1 MPNEEDRKWLYAQ
14 FKDNG
19 YDTGSYD
26 DFISSLDNDE
36 DFEWWHNEATSLGL
50 EVGDLNEFGELFRTP
65 KQSQAAISPAT
76 EPEGDVPES
85 FDDQPDLRAMNE
97 TARKSAEKEQ
107 KRLQKEDVKAQKKAQ
122 KAVSA
127 DRKAYAAMSPQE
139 RRKAFNEQFRQR
151 QAEYAAADPEGWEQ
165 EKELIAENDQLA
177 REAVKEEKKQREEQK
192 RYGTGNEAYSP
203 EEAAAA
209 GKEFEALAPEID
221 QFDTRLAAF
230 NNKSELVNSGKLQL
244 TPDEYAEMQA
254 EADALTGIVNRYENL
269 INTAPGREYKA
280 VSERLESLSKGEKT
294 PENAWEYAQEFSKL
308 QRNPLYRASM
318 GQMAPSEDEIQS
330 DLLQGQIA
338 YLEGKMKD
346 AKGKDKK
353 ELKKAYAEAK
363 EALYANPYYKE
374 KLATKIAENKAEN
387 EQIAPLMAER
397 RAQLHAQYREQGL
410 PIENYWQYEQ
420 TDTEL
425 QNLVA
430 ASKMHDDAIREYQKP
445 TKYEEYNKNVTRGL
459 ADWAGD
465 PDTWFGGLE
474 SFRENM
480 ATVRPVLEK
489 VQGIV
494 GSLNEDDLMTEGN
507 LKALEEQLTPGE
519 LAVLDA
525 YFEKVGAQAAKGADT
540 SIGYQIGQGI
550 GDMVSLGLEMVLT
563 GGVGGAVHKGID
575 KAGMAAMKK
584 FMTNRLYRKMAKS
597 GVGRVALWG
606 THKIGRDVL
615 ETAARIPFM
624 PSTYKALGEGSVELS
639 SDYKVR
645 PLTEYAPTKLFDQY
659 VEQLTEVS
667 NGFGLPLINRVVKT
681 PGMTKF
687 VHGMLGENGTRA
699 LRAFIER
706 GDIKLLDD
714 AMIGSFGG
722 EWEEELLGA
731 IIHSITDDPNALQDF
746 FSAEQQLVL
755 LGTLAPLPISRGA
768 VGSVALGVPAAK
780 AGISWNRAEK
790 ALIDAGFD
798 EGRIARLKEVMDN
811 APAPEAARAVME
823 AYSDAYDGLRAVEDQ
838 NDIVRGTVREARL
851 AGGLYDKLAHYY
863 WDAQQK
869 RAVGLMAEVE
879 EDRKVR
885 DKQAELKAQ
894 YGQFWYEDAAGN
906 QVVERASMVN
916 PAGGVTPIF
925 ITSNKYNSNDELPYV
940 GEDGSTGFVNE
951 GQFTR
956 EDPFKPA
963 TPLNEYLARLVMQD
977 SQIEE
982 AAQVINDVNAVNQ
995 TLRQQVE
1002 SLPQVTLDGKTG
1014 HLTNP
1019 SDDMVTFVPDDESEE
1034 NVVVAWET
1042 LAEQNGIGVPEVSTQ
1057 DEKTIQDADV
1067 IAAREQAK
1075 AEIYDSVNDALNG
1088 GFDEAVVETE
1098 DGPANVVGILQDTI
1112 DPDEG
1117 TAQFVVQ
1124 FPDGKR
1130 DVTSSIPIEPILAQ
1144 LNGEENEEVAEEPET
1159 EPEAE
1164 PEEEAEEQAP
1174 KIPLDKNGNPI
1185 YDAPG
1190 VSVED
1195 ALADIYTTEGVSEEM
1210 GDQFILDRAAEA
1222 EKGRNPKQGKMSL
1235 REWGAATTEANR
1247 KADFWAELK
1256 EYAEENKKER
1266 EAEAKREAER
1276 QKLIDEYGV
1285 DVSNFDLTPQTLQE
1299 AVAEYLGGVHLIS
1312 LEDALKHIQTRKK
1325 NGGIPAELIRHM
1337 GPYGIIASEGG
1348 APIADVASDIV
1359 REFYGDIEHDEYQDE
1374 AFNYIVDFV
1383 RGNTKSEI
1391 KEFIFNQRL
1400 EQARALADITEVPE
1414 EAPKEAP
1421 AEPEPQ
1427 PAPAPAPE
1435 PEPVEET
1442 EEDLPEEE
1450 PEPAPAPEPET
1461 EVQEPE
1467 KEEGNGEEKP
1477 ENVGKTGEKSVPL
1490 NEGEDVP
1497 TTEREIR
1504 TAEEAKAF
1512 YEKQYGKGSARAINK
1527 AKLWEKL
1534 HAHDVKPS
1542 TNGQNKMALAVP
1554 EGYTE
1559 DEVNEIINLGAQEGK
1574 YLVEED
1580 GKVKFPQFFKSLVE
1594 SYGDVIRPFV
1604 KQIYGSTGMIV
1615 DEEFADQMDER
1626 KAVRAF
1632 DENIDLNDI
1641 DDEQSIDSVRD
1652 ADGRD
1657 STPVPGGDEGGVG
1670 EEGGGADVP
1679 ADTGTPG
1686 ENTEG
1691 SGNATDD
1698 GEDQGGEG
1706 EGRPA
1711 DAGADSGEETEPVA
1725 GTVGGRGRK
1734 TDGSRGRGGKRGG
1747 TNGRGRG
1754 GKRTGGTESGEVG
1767 GVEPGVPED
1776 VTEEKENPEETR
1788 ETAKAEKEKTVN
1800 EETDTDKL
1808 ETEKDSLKEKL
1819 SGLEEAEENA
1829 AERAKLAG
1837 ELDAVIARLREL
1849 YKNAPKKLD
1858 TLEKEKVPYVSV
1870 SDPSGEHS
1878 IGSVVPS
1885 GVAEA
1890 MHTAMLRIEKEIGK
1904 PLAEFVRDELKYKS
1918 LDEMFSKDGKDDG
1931 LAGEQVDAVA
1941 LSIYQMKK
1949 GRMFINGDMTG
1960 IGKGRVGAALIR
1972 WAKLNGKKCIFASD
1986 KPSLF
1991 TDMYRDITDIGSGYK
2006 SDKEPGLLPFIINDK
2021 DPRNKNKTVT
2031 ILNSEKKEMVTSPSK
2046 AVKQKVFEGDGKSL
2060 PVVGESINR
2069 ERSGPKGG
2077 PQFRGKQYDFVMMTY
2092 SQAQSARGAFA
2103 KNKLEWLKSYAK
2115 DAIIICDES
2124 HLAAGDS
2131 SRGNYF
2137 QDMVRDS
2144 GGVTFMSATFAKNP
2158 QCMKLYAIKS
2168 SMGDARM
2175 SNQAFIETVE
2185 KYGVPMQEFLA
2196 QTLIE
2201 AGEMVRRERDFTGVE
2216 TTWTDPKQIYSAE
2229 EYKNYRDTND
2239 KTVGLIRSIIQFQR
2253 TFIDPIIGEMNGPL
2267 KDKNKEA
2274 EEHGEGWFY
2283 SYTNTAYSSQVSN
2296 ICNLMFYAMKAKKAA
2311 DVAIEQMKRGEKS
2324 VIVVDNTLEG
2334 YIKQIEGIV
2343 EEPDFT
2349 AVFERGMK
2357 TILKYRFNKRWKKLD
2372 REESEEKG
2380 EPVWVEDE
2388 DKAEVQEF
2396 ESIRPSFNEAQE
2408 QAYVNLLETVRA
2420 YAKDKSITKLTIS
2433 PIDYIKELIEEAG
2446 FSCGE
2451 ITGRKVQLV
2460 NGGGMYQ
2467 VKPRETEGKDTEYKF
2482 NGGTAKNP
2490 LSANEQYDALI
2501 INSAAATG
2509 ISLHASRRFGNQA
2522 KRNMIIVQPAK
2533 DQNVE
2538 VQVRGRIDRTGQ
2550 VQRGSYIYIT
2560 SPIPAEYKTV
2570 MMLRKKLAS
2579 LDAQASGTADVSS
2592 NRVDADDM
2600 DNKYGDEVARDFLA
2614 EHPEINNQLDNPI
2627 SRDKDKNSG
2636 EMIWKGR
2643 DGLLYQLLIGMQRM
2657 TCEEQEMIL
2666 KNLQEQYIELVEYY
2680 EQNGTNELS
2689 SSVLDLDAVTIDEGV
2704 FVHGKDNS
2712 SISGFAHDT
2721 KLERIEANILKKPMA
2736 SDQIYDKMRQL
2747 GAFTDEGKIDPLYG
2761 ERIAISTEAYA
2772 SDKKAELK
2780 EKHEKEL
2787 NELLQTIR
2795 DATPQGELSDSEYE
2809 KNLMSMI
2816 PVVEMREKHKAEEE
2830 QTGEN
2835 LDLQVARVRIATNNL
2850 KPGALMM
2857 VPLIDGA
2864 PKTVPYGPGRFIG
2877 FKVPKDAN
2885 PKGIKAMFATKDSR
2899 SSIDIPVVKM
2909 KDMIVELVQQTEGSG
2924 NLYDQNLKD
2933 IGGSRFNSYI
2943 TDEDRRS
2950 ARDEWWDKRIPKNK
2964 GRSIRYIITGNL
2976 FQAGYN
2982 LGTQKKKDKNGREEK
2997 TESVRG
3003 KMCLFTKKDA
3013 ETGRISV
3020 EQGMLLVDSFD
3031 PETFYV
3037 SDVVKKPD
3045 IWDSYD
3051 SVTDRKSN
3059 ITAFRSGNN
3068 LILQFYKRRNEKI
3081 AKHPVFKDET
3091 MKGMMNEKDFVR
3103 TKDYIQCSV
3112 PEGKVEEALEHVYKE
3127 YGFTKDRLFIMPD
3140 STERVDAIVPDT
3152 RPYKEIIDEYNEK
3165 YPYYYAAW
3173 QLENKITELIARH
3186 KADIENEDVIKQIKD
3201 LVAYRQAMY
3210 RKDYARKDTERLAW
3224 EALIQ
3229 QGEFEKNTED
3239 KAARD
3244 KAYNRLEAIKA
3255 EMASRLGDIRKNG
3268 TLKHY
3273 KQGRH
3278 TIKEIESI
3286 FNEFNKDKFNKEM
3299 AAKVFKKFKA
3309 IKEANIPIV
3318 FSEKI
3323 DNGTGGYSQGQLVE
3337 YNWKF
3342 FNADWISDQQKA
3354 DTALHELVH
3363 TLTVYAKK
3371 AVDDG
3376 LGHLINDDMNSIVN
3390 ELMMIWRNIYRDAAF
3405 THDTYQDYG
3414 TTDWY
3419 EMLSE
3424 TASNATFRED
3434 LKKVR
3439 LIKTVRDGDVSF
3451 SKVSEGQDLTGK
3463 KVISAYDAV
3472 LDRLNELIDGFN
3484 ETALMEV
3491 YRGSKQGEME
3501 YNRGYGAEN
3510 LRNPIDRAKAITTI
3524 DGIAKKLG
3532 VQFEQDSSLNA
3543 KGAFNSK
3550 TGKIRINVDAHKD
3563 TADLEATLL
3572 HEAVAHYGLRKLFGN
3587 DWKEL
3592 RKRLYDQATDG
3603 IKARVDEIAKANG
3616 LSTEVAMEEY
3626 IANLA
3631 EDGRFDQQE
3640 ESFWQK
3646 VVTGIKRLLHK
3657 IGFHAERIN
3666 DADLRAMLYASY
3678 RNLQRGGALE
3688 SAARVSTYSALR
3700 SIAENSRNNANFVDN
3715 GTENDRTGA
3724 SQSPDGIRGNGR
3736 GLSARE
3742 ASRLEAEADR
3752 SDIRMLEA
3760 EVAPERI
3767 EYRGDSEGSFNRR
3780 VDQDR
3785 ESRRLIEAAKKNGL
3799 FIEPGTFD
3807 DLPKF
3812 AKASKESV
3820 VRLDERNGRVIKIK
3834 DPFAAESMTYNSPFD
3849 ELYVHIAHNILF
3861 PESRYKFLGITSN
3874 RRGDEVRFVLQQDYI
3889 ASIDRVD
3896 DVDARDFVRNHGFRH
3911 IDGYRSENDDVV
3923 VMDYYGSNIL
3933 KDADGYLHLI
3943 DPLISFKRN
3952 PRDIIDD
3959 YLNGDYDPNEP
3970 DFYNRFLG
3978 EEGARNLDAA
3988 NGGFDNRVNFTIAKM
4003 MDKYKYDAKFIKMA
4017 TGWERGADRKWRYE
4031 VPDDITIKP
4040 GAFDEIIELVEKDE
4054 YLNSELPY
4062 KDYDMEELFDAP
4074 ELYKA
4079 YPEMRKTKIRIL
4091 DMKDGGLGS
4100 SWHGAIDLNWR
4111 MFTSRQQELGSPTIL
4126 SVITHEV
4133 QHEIQRKEGF
4143 AYGSWDDDYWSRTG
4157 EVEARNAAW
4166 RRNMTAEEIAQS
4178 LGEETEDIPRSEQ
4191 SIGKLPKVWNAA
4203 SKKFED
4209 APMEFRKD
4217 VEDLVTE
4224 QDTEELYRRS
4234 SQGATAQTAAQMYG
4248 GRVRTIGG
4256 AVHEVL
4262 VDELH
4267 PVDVLL
4273 DALSTESKTEIKD
4286 DERVSDRIRETGG
4299 KAMHAIRQYDKKFLQ
4314 PLWSSVGEFR
4324 KKTGTSIKDTE
4335 TYIGLKSGLERNEVL
4350 AKRDAKRDYQSQ
4362 YDATAGEID
4371 GQIKKIDSDLKR
4383 KIKALDKKLDE
4394 GKISDITY
4402 QGKVDELNAEA
4413 KTLKDKLQAEKDAAA
4428 AKRDGHFA
4436 DVDAGTDERYQK
4448 YRKNDYSAITAWAE
4462 TNDLEEAESLAGD
4475 YVADMESRAGSETTK
4490 ELWKRINA
4498 ATKETL
4504 KFQYEHDML
4513 TRQQYN
4519 DISKMMQYYVPMRG
4533 FADDTAEDIYNYY
4546 VTPQGN
4552 DFQATVLTAK
4562 GRKTWYEGPLG
4573 NIGAMHSSAISQGI
4587 KNEAKLSLLDAVRR
4601 RPDNTIATVTRA
4613 WFVKN
4618 GQKDANGKDIYEV
4631 AYPQIPEN
4639 VSFTQ
4644 RQAIVDQF
4652 EKDMAEKKANGE
4664 AYNSHREVDL
4674 RGGVVAFERESHKN
4688 EHIVKVREGGKE
4700 YGVIINGNPAAAQA
4714 INGVRRSNGAGEKF
4728 LGIMRSWTR
4737 LLSSMFTTF
4746 SVPFWVSN
4754 FQRDHGQG
4762 LTNAFVRN
4770 KPEYVGRYITN
4781 RYKAFKLFPYII
4793 GENTLDDA
4801 IAKGDRVAVLYKQ
4814 YLENGGPMGQNRIE
4828 DNEYFERQMKRYL
4841 DKSAKQGI
4849 VKGASSVLNFIGG
4862 VGEAIETITRFAAF
4876 MTSMESGRS
4885 LHESISDAKEIST
4898 NFARKGSGRSFSR
4911 DELDRMTHADGTRLN
4926 AVEKGFVNA
4935 LSIGV
4940 EICRAT
4946 IPFFNAAVQGLE
4958 NKVTNYREHTGKT
4971 LLADSIYLMLG
4982 LGMKLLLANAG
4993 GDDDKEKYS
5002 HTSDYLR
5009 RNNILNPILGDG
5021 RYVKWALPQEYRV
5034 MFALGDIIG
5043 SAIQQERPIED
5054 LGADAFGALMQLS
5067 PIGAVTDEVAF
5078 SPENKKRAYETL
5090 ITNAAPGVLAP
5101 VLESIFNMDF
5111 KGARI
5116 YNEGFNENLR
5126 AYPGWKKALP
5136 TTGKEYVA
5144 AAKFLNEISGGNE
5157 VERGFINI
5165 NPAVAE
5171 HLVESYFSGPYQI
5184 VVRLPEAAVKAVK
5197 GEATVRDVPLLNR
5210 IILNTND
5217 NQRDALYSNMYYYFK
5232 ELNTEAERINSE
5244 YKDRKKEGKVEDF
5257 YKSKDYQYLLVF
5269 KKYDTMERSLRKMSK
5284 TMAEKGDLDAKAES
5298 DKKLEEIHYRIAK
5311 ECLDIYFNR
5320 NGVK

>member
-50 EVGDLNEFGELFRTP
+50 EVGDLDEFGSLFRTP
-65 KQSQAAISPAT
+65 KQSQNAPKAEISAT

-85 FDDQPDLRAMNE
+85 FGDQPDLRALNE
-97 TARKSAEKEQ
+97 DARKSAEKEQ
-107 KRLQKEDVKAQKKAQ
+107 KRIQKEDAKAQKKAQ

-127 DRKAYAAMSPQE
+127 ERKAYAAMSPQE
-139 RRKAFNEQFRQR
+139 RRKAFNEQFQKR
-151 QAEYAAADPEGWEQ
+151 QAEYAAADPEGWAEEQ
-165 EKELIAENDQLA
+165 ELIAENDQLA
-177 REAVKEEKKQREEQK
+177 REAIREEKKQKEEQK
-192 RYGTGNEAYSP
+192 RYGAGNEAYSP

-230 NNKSELVNSGKLQL
+230 NNKSELVNSGRLQL

-280 VSERLESLSKGEKT
+280 VSERLDALSKGEKT

-346 AKGKDKK
+346 AKGKDRK
-353 ELKKAYAEAK
+353 ELKKAYSEAK

-374 KLATKIAENKAEN
+374 HLATKIAENKAEN
-387 EQIAPLMAER
+387 EQIGLQRAEYVQ
-397 RAQLHAQYREQGL
+397 QLREGYAEKNID
-410 PIENYWQYEQ
+410 PNYYWQMEKG
-420 TDTEL
+420 DPEL
-425 QNLVA
+425 QRLDA
-430 ASKMHDDAIREYQKP
+430 AAHMHDDAIREYQKP
-445 TKYEEYNKNVTRGL
+445 TKYEAYNKNVTSGSKG
-459 ADWAGD
+459 WA
-465 PDTWFGGLE
+465 E
-474 SFRENM
+474 EM
-480 ATVRPVLEK
+480 ATNPFGMVGFAEDVAVVRPVLEK
-489 VQGIV
+489 VQELV
-494 GSLNEDDLMTEGN
+494 GN
-507 LKALEEQLTPGE
+507 LDQDEIITQGKMKDLEEQLTPGE

-525 YFEKVGAQAAKGADT
+525 WFEKVGAQAAVGADT
-540 SIGYQIGQGI
+540 AIGYQIGQGI
-550 GDMVSLGLEMVLT
+550 GDMVNLGIEMVLT

-575 KAGMAAMKK
+575 KAGMAAMK
-584 FMTNRLYRKMAKS
+584 RLLSKRAYAKLARS
-597 GVGRVALWG
+597 GAGRVALWG
-606 THKIGRDVL
+606 THKVVRDVA
-615 ETAARIPFM
+615 ETAVRIPFM

-645 PLTEYAPTKLFDQY
+645 PLTEYAPEKLFDQY

-667 NGFGLPLINRVVKT
+667 NGFGLPVINRVVKT

-687 VHGMLGENGTRA
+687 IHGMLGENGTRA

-731 IIHSITDDPNALQDF
+731 VIHSITDDPTALRDF

-755 LGTLAPLPISRGA
+755 LGTLAPLPITRGA
-768 VGSVALGVPAAK
+768 VGGVALGVPAAK

-790 ALIDAGFD
+790 ALFDAGFD

-823 AYSDAYDGLRAVEDQ
+823 AYNDAYEGLMAVEEQD
-838 NDIVRGTVREARL
+838 DIVRGSLREARL

-879 EDRKVR
+879 NDRKVR

-906 QVVERASMVN
+906 PVVERASMVN
-916 PAGGVTPIF
+916 PAGGETQIF
-925 ITSNKYNSNDELPYV
+925 LTSNKYNSNDELPYV
-940 GEDGSTGFVNE
+940 AEDGSTGFVNE
-951 GQFTR
+951 GQFVR
-956 EDPFKPA
+956 EDPLQPA

-977 SQIEE
+977 SQVEE
-982 AAQVINDVNAVNQ
+982 AAQVINEATAVNQ

-1002 SLPQVTLDGKTG
+1002 SLQEVTFDGKPG

-1019 SDDMVTFVPDDESEE
+1019 GDDMVTFVPDDESEE
-1034 NVVVAWET
+1034 NIIVSWET

-1075 AEIYDSVNDALNG
+1075 ADIYDSVNEALNG
-1088 GFDEAVVETE
+1088 GFDEAVVDTE

-1130 DVTSSIPIEPILAQ
+1130 DVTSSIPIEPILNQ
-1144 LNGEENEEVAEEPET
+1144 LNGEANDEVAEEPET

-1164 PEEEAEEQAP
+1164 PEEEPEEEEP
-1174 KIPLDKNGNPI
+1174 KFPLDKDGNPI

-1195 ALADIYTTEGVSEEM
+1195 ALEDMYSYTEKGLDESDIDES
-1210 GDQFILDRAAEA
+1210 IINKANEA
-1222 EKGRNPKQGKMSL
+1222 EKGRAVKQGKMSL
-1235 REWGAATTEANR
+1235 KEWAEKKKEANR
-1247 KADFWAELK
+1247 VADFWAQMK
-1256 EYAEENKKER
+1256 EYAEENKRER
-1266 EAEAKREAER
+1266 EAEEKREAER
-1276 QKLIDEYGV
+1276 QALIDEYGV
-1285 DVSNFDLTPQTLQE
+1285 DVSSFDLTPQTLQE
-1299 AVAEYLGGVHLIS
+1299 AVADYLGGVHIINLD
-1312 LEDALKHIQTRKK
+1312 DALKHIQTRKK

-1337 GPYGIIASEGG
+1337 GPYGIIASKGG
-1348 APIADVASDIV
+1348 STVADVASDIV
-1359 REFYGDIEHDEYQDE
+1359 REFYGDLEHDDLQDE
-1374 AFNYIVDFV
+1374 AFDYIVDFV

-1400 EQARALADITEVPE
+1400 DAARKLAEIPME
-1414 EAPKEAP
+1414 EPKEEPAAP
-1421 AEPEPQ
+1421 APQ

-1435 PEPVEET
+1435 PAPEPVEEP
-1442 EEDLPEEE
+1442 EEDLPEEAEE
-1450 PEPAPAPEPET
+1450 PEPAPAPET

-1467 KEEGNGEEKP
+1467 KEEGKGEEKP
-1477 ENVGKTGEKSVPL
+1477 ENVGKTGGKSVPL
-1490 NEGEDVP
+1490 GEGEDVP
-1497 TTEREIR
+1497 ATEREIR
-1504 TAEEAKAF
+1504 TADEAKAF

-1542 TNGQNKMALAVP
+1542 TNGQNKMALAIP

-1632 DENIDLNDI
+1632 DENTDLNDI

-1657 STPVPGGDEGGVG
+1657 STPVPPGDEGGVG
-1670 EEGGGADVP
+1670 EEGGSTDVP
-1679 ADTGTPG
+1679 SDTGTPG

-1691 SGNATDD
+1691 SGDATDN

-1711 DAGADSGEETEPVA
+1711 DDGADSGEETEPVA

-1767 GVEPGVPED
+1767 GTEPGLQEG
-1776 VTEEKENPEETR
+1776 VTEEKENTEETR
-1788 ETAKAEKEKTVN
+1788 ETARAEKEKSVN

-1808 ETEKDSLKEKL
+1808 ETEKDSIKEKL

-1837 ELDAVIARLREL
+1837 ELEAVIARLREL

-1904 PLAEFVRDELKYKS
+1904 PLAEFVREELHYKS
-1918 LDEMFSKDGKDDG
+1918 LDEMFSKDGKDEG

-2006 SDKEPGLLPFIINDK
+2006 SEKDPGLLPFIINDK

-2046 AVKQKVFEGDGKSL
+2046 SVKQKVFEGDGKSL

-2092 SQAQSARGAFA
+2092 SQAQAARGAFA
-2103 KNKLEWLKSYAK
+2103 KSKLEWLKSYAK

-2131 SRGNYF
+2131 SRGSYF
-2137 QDMVRDS
+2137 QDMVRDC

-2201 AGEMVRRERDFTGVE
+2201 AGEMVRRERDFTGVK
-2216 TTWTDPKQIYSAE
+2216 TTWTDPKELYSEE
-2229 EYKNYRDTND
+2229 EYKNYRYTND
-2239 KTVGLIRSIIQFQR
+2239 KTVELIRSIIQFQR

-2267 KDKNKEA
+2267 KAKNQEA
-2274 EEHGEGWFY
+2274 EEAGEGWFY

-2357 TILKYRFNKRWKKLD
+2357 TILKYRFNKKWKKLD

-2380 EPVWVEDE
+2380 EPVWIEDE

-2408 QAYVNLLETVRA
+2408 QAYVNLLETVRD

-2433 PIDYIKELIEEAG
+2433 PIDYIKDLIAEAG

-2467 VKPRETEGKDTEYKF
+2467 VKPRETEGKDTEYRF

-2490 LSANEQYDALI
+2490 LPANEQYDALI

-2509 ISLHASRRFGNQA
+2509 ISLHSSRRFGNRA
-2522 KRNMIIVQPAK
+2522 KRNEIIVQPAK

-2550 VQRGSYIYIT
+2550 VERGSYIYIT

-2592 NRVDADDM
+2592 NKVDADDM

-2627 SRDKDKNSG
+2627 AREKDKNSG

-2657 TCEEQEMIL
+2657 TCDEQEMIL
-2666 KNLQEQYIELVEYY
+2666 KNLQEQYVELVEYY

-2689 SSVLDLDAVTIDEGV
+2689 TAVLDLDAVTIDEGV

-2736 SDQIYDKMRQL
+2736 SEQIYDKMRQL
-2747 GAFTDEGKIDPLYG
+2747 GAFTEEGKIDPLYG
-2761 ERIAISTEAYA
+2761 EKIVISTESFAN
-2772 SDKKAELK
+2772 DKKAELK
-2780 EKHEKEL
+2780 AKHENEL
-2787 NELLQTIR
+2787 RELLQTIR
-2795 DATPQGELSDSEYE
+2795 EATPQGELSDSDYE

-2816 PVVEMREKHKAEEE
+2816 PVVEMRERHKTEEE

-2864 PKTVPYGPGRFIG
+2864 PKSVPYGPGRFIG
-2877 FKVPKDAN
+2877 FKVPKDSN
-2885 PKGIKAMFATKDSR
+2885 PKGVKAMFATKDSR

-2909 KDMIVELVQQTEGSG
+2909 KDMIVELVHQTEGSG
-2924 NLYDQNLKD
+2924 NLYDQNLRD
-2933 IGGSRFNSYI
+2933 IGGSRFNTYI
-2943 TDEDRRS
+2943 TDEDRRA

-2997 TESVRG
+2997 SESVRG

-3013 ETGRISV
+3013 ETGRVTV

-3051 SVTDRKSN
+3051 SVNDNKSN

-3081 AKHPVFKDET
+3081 AKHPVFKDEVL
-3091 MKGMMNEKDFVR
+3091 KGMMNEKDFVR
-3103 TKDYIQCSV
+3103 TKDYIQCSI
-3112 PEGKVEEALEHVYKE
+3112 PDGKVDEALEHVYKE
-3127 YGFTKDRLFIMPD
+3127 YGFTKDHLFIMPD

-3165 YPYYYAAW
+3165 YPYYYASW
-3173 QLENKITELIARH
+3173 QLENKIKELIARH

-3210 RKDYARKDTERLAW
+3210 RKDYARRDTGRLAW

-3244 KAYNRLEAIKA
+3244 TAYNKLEAIKA
-3255 EMASRLGDIRKNG
+3255 EMASRLGDITKNG

-3278 TIKEIESI
+3278 AIKEIEDI

-3299 AAKVFKKFKA
+3299 AAKIFKKFKS

-3323 DNGTGGYSQGQLVE
+3323 DNGTGGFSQGQLVE

-3342 FNADWISDQQKA
+3342 YNADWISDQQKA
-3354 DTALHELVH
+3354 NTALHELVH
-3363 TLTVYAKK
+3363 TMTVYAKK

-3376 LGHLINDDMNSIVN
+3376 LGHLINDDMNAIVN
-3390 ELMMIWRNIYRDAAF
+3390 ELMMIYRCIYRDSAF
-3405 THDTYQDYG
+3405 IHDTYPDYG
-3414 TTDWY
+3414 TTDWE
-3419 EMLSE
+3419 EMLAE
-3424 TASNATFRED
+3424 AGSNPVFRED

-3472 LDRLNELIDGFN
+3472 IDRLNELIDGFN

-3491 YRGSKQGEME
+3491 YRGTRQGEMN
-3501 YNRGYGAEN
+3501 YRGRGTEN
-3510 LRNPIDRAKAITTI
+3510 LRNPIDRAKAIVTI

-3532 VQFEQDSSLNA
+3532 VQFEQDSSLKA
-3543 KGAFNSK
+3543 KGAFSPS
-3550 TGKIRINVDAHKD
+3550 TGKIRINIDAHKD

-3572 HEAVAHYGLRKLFGN
+3572 HEAVAHYGLRKLFGD

-3603 IKARVDEIAKANG
+3603 IRKRVDEIAKANG

-3626 IANLA
+3626 IASLA

-3646 VVTGIKRLLHK
+3646 VVTGLKRLLHK
-3657 IGFHAERIN
+3657 IGFHADWIN

-3688 SAARVSTYSALR
+3688 SAARISTYSALR
-3700 SIAENSRNNANFVDN
+3700 SVADNSRNNANFVDN
-3715 GTENDRTGA
+3715 GTENDRAGT

-3742 ASRLEAEADR
+3742 TSRLEAEADR

-3767 EYRGDSEGSFNRR
+3767 EYRGDSEGAFDRR
-3780 VDQDR
+3780 VDQER
-3785 ESRRLIEAAKKNGL
+3785 ESRRLIEAAKQNGL
-3799 FIEPGTFD
+3799 FIEPGTYD
-3807 DLPKF
+3807 DLPRF
-3812 AKASKESV
+3812 AKASKESI
-3820 VRLDERNGRVIKIK
+3820 VRLDEQNGRVIKIK
-3834 DPFAAESMTYNSPFD
+3834 DPFAAESMTHNSPFD
-3849 ELYVHIAHNILF
+3849 ELYVHLAHNIFF
-3861 PESRYKFLGITSN
+3861 PESRYKFLGITTN

-3896 DVDARDFVRNHGFRH
+3896 DVDAQNFVRNHGFRK
-3911 IDGYRSENDDVV
+3911 IDGYRSENDDVI

-3933 KDADGYLHLI
+3933 QDADGYLHLI
-3943 DPLISFKRN
+3943 DPLITFKRN
-3952 PRDIIDD
+3952 PREVIDD
-3959 YLNGDYDPNEP
+3959 YLNGDYDPTDPE
-3970 DFYNRFLG
+3970 FLNRFLG
-3978 EEGARNLDAA
+3978 EEGARNLDESQ
-3988 NGGFDNRVNFTIAKM
+3988 D
-4003 MDKYKYDAKFIKMA
+4003 
-4017 TGWERGADRKWRYE
+4017 YE
-4031 VPDDITIKP
+4031 DVRNL
-4040 GAFDEIIELVEKDE
+4040 EIE
-4054 YLNSELPY
+4054 
-4062 KDYDMEELFDAP
+4062 
-4074 ELYKA
+4074 
-4079 YPEMRKTKIRIL
+4079 
-4091 DMKDGGLGS
+4091 
-4100 SWHGAIDLNWR
+4100 
-4111 MFTSRQQELGSPTIL
+4111 QE
-4126 SVITHEV
+4126 
-4133 QHEIQRKEGF
+4133 
-4143 AYGSWDDDYWSRTG
+4143 
-4157 EVEARNAAW
+4157 
-4166 RRNMTAEEIAQS
+4166 
-4178 LGEETEDIPRSEQ
+4178 
-4191 SIGKLPKVWNAA
+4191 
-4203 SKKFED
+4203 
-4209 APMEFRKD
+4209 
-4217 VEDLVTE
+4217 
-4224 QDTEELYRRS
+4224 TEELYRRS
-4234 SQGATAQTAAQMYG
+4234 SQEATAQTAAQMYG
-4248 GRVRTIGG
+4248 GQVRTIGS

-4314 PLWSSVGEFR
+4314 PMWSAVGEFR
-4324 KKTGTSIKDTE
+4324 KNTGTSIKDTE
-4335 TYIGLKSGLERNEVL
+4335 TYIGLKSGLERNVVL

-4383 KIKALDKKLDE
+4383 KIKALDKQLAE
-4394 GKISDITY
+4394 GKISDTTH
-4402 QGKVDELNAEA
+4402 QGKVDALNAEA
-4413 KTLKDKLQAEKDAAA
+4413 KTQKDKLQAEKDAAT

-4436 DVDAGTDERYQK
+4436 DVDSGTDERYQK

-4462 TNDLEEAESLAGD
+4462 TDDLEEAEALAGD
-4475 YVADMESRAGSETTK
+4475 YVADMESRAGAETTK

-4513 TRQQYN
+4513 TRQQYT

-4533 FADDTAEDIYNYY
+4533 FAENTAEDIYNYY

-4618 GQKDANGKDIYEV
+4618 GQKDANGKDLYDV

-4674 RGGVVAFERESHKN
+4674 RGGVVAFERDSHRN

-4714 INGVRRSNGAGEKF
+4714 INGVKHGPGAGNKF
-4728 LGIMRSWTR
+4728 LNGMRTWTR
-4737 LLSSMFTTF
+4737 FLSSMFTTF

-4762 LTNAFVRN
+4762 LTNAFIRN
-4770 KPEYVGRYITN
+4770 NPAYVGNYIIN
-4781 RYKAFKLFPYII
+4781 RLKCFKLFPYII
-4793 GENTLDDA
+4793 GEESLEKA
-4801 IAKGDRVAVLYKQ
+4801 VAGGDRVATLYKQ

-4828 DNEYFERQMKRYL
+4828 DNEYFERKMRRFL
-4841 DKSAKQGI
+4841 NNSARQGVI
-4849 VKGASSVLNFIGG
+4849 KGAQGVLEFIGG
-4862 VGEAIETITRFAAF
+4862 VGEAIETITRFATF
-4876 MTSMESGRS
+4876 MTSMEAGRS
-4885 LHESISDAKEIST
+4885 IHESISDAKEIST
-4898 NFARKGSGRSFSR
+4898 NFARKGSGRGFTR
-4911 DELDRMTHADGTRLN
+4911 DEVDRMVHADGTALKPIEKSFVRVLST
-4926 AVEKGFVNA
+4926 AVE
-4935 LSIGV
+4935 L
-4940 EICRAT
+4940 CRAS
-4946 IPFFNAAVQGLE
+4946 IPFFNAAVQGLN
-4958 NKVTNYREHTGKT
+4958 NKFTNYREHTGKT
-4971 LLADSIYLMLG
+4971 LLANSVY
-4982 LGMKLLLANAG
+4982 LLLGFGMSMLFRNGG
-4993 GDDDKEKYS
+4993 GDDDEKGDYL

-5009 RNNILNPILGDG
+5009 RNNILNPILGNG
-5021 RYVKWALPQEYRV
+5021 KYLKWALPQEYR
-5034 MFALGDIIG
+5034 FYYALGDILAGNILDMRPAED
-5043 SAIQQERPIED
+5043 AI
-5054 LGADAFGALMQLS
+5054 ADAVGSLMQLS
-5067 PIGAVTDEVAF
+5067 PVGVITDEVLYSGGDKQTAWQ
-5078 SPENKKRAYETL
+5078 NL
-5090 ITNAAPGVLAP
+5090 ILGVSPGVADP
-5101 VLESIFNMDF
+5101 VFESLFNRDF
-5111 KGARI
+5111 KGARL
-5116 YNEGFNENLR
+5116 YNQGFNENR
-5126 AYPGWKKALP
+5126 KMYPGWTKAIE
-5136 TTGKEYVA
+5136 TTGKEYVSA
-5144 AAKFLNEISGGNE
+5144 MEQLNKVHILDKNDRG
-5157 VERGFINI
+5157 ERKLIWIADEEQNAERRGTFNF
-5165 NPAVAE
+5165 NPAVVE

-5184 VVRLPEAAVKAVK
+5184 VVRVPEAVAKGVK
-5197 GEATVRDVPLLNR
+5197 GELKVRDVPLLNR

-5217 NQRDALYSNMYYYFK
+5217 NKRDAYYSNMYYYFK
-5232 ELNTEAERINSE
+5232 EYADEA
-5244 YKDRKKEGKVEDF
+5244 DRLDSDYEKTSPEHRKEVRESTDF
-5257 YKSKDYQYLLVF
+5257 KYTLVF
-5269 KKYDTMERSLRKMSK
+5269 KKYSTMESQIKKAKKL
-5284 TMAEKGDLDAKAES
+5284 AQGKGDLDKVQEY
-5298 DKKLEEIHYRIAK
+5298 DNQLEQIHYRIAK